1 MLQTLKSPNGLRWL
15 LTLTTV
21 LLLSLFVLHVAQEL
35 ILNTQSVI
43 KRGPAVLLGLRHPDV
58 PSLLAKC
65 ALTFPCWQGLIVPT
79 VRSINPVLLGLAGL
93 LVLAA
98 PFWWIVLSPR
108 KRMLYNSR
116 WATVAQ
122 LAKVT
127 HRVNDPLLAEGVQV
141 AHAWANYPTLAK
153 NRHGYLTLP
162 AWGDRAGPSGGRV
175 IANTISAKRREL
187 SHLLVVG
194 PTRSGKGL
202 MITQNLLVWEG
213 NAIVNDPKGENH
225 RLTAAFRKAALGQR
239 ICVIDPRGFGDRFD
253 PFEALNDSPE
263 SLRAAANLILE
274 VEAMREPIFAQ
285 RSANALYAGLYA
297 AKLAGCPTLPFLREA
312 TRHGLVGYIT
322 ALLEYGDAEVNQAL
336 TDFLNQP
343 PDQPISASDK
353 FLQAAWSTMTT
364 KLSPLFSPGVLAS
377 SSGSDLRVTDLV
389 QQHTTVY
396 LRFNESD
403 LAFTR
408 SYLGLV
414 WLAFSSCLIDCA
426 DQFAS
431 GSLPIKTL
439 LVLDEAKAVPMP
451 NLANAVST
459 LAGRGLTALIFV
471 QDLSQLEAAYGE
483 EDAQTVMANCKT
495 QVFFKTPEQATRRLV
510 SERAGRLMVAEKT
523 VQKSKDGYRSL
534 ERELIAPDEVE
545 RLHEENVIVFM
556 DNQLPILARRLNYL
570 EHRAWRAAQVLTTL
584 PVPRIGVPF
593 AGAGQVKASQVKAER
608 VSGGQVSG
616 GQADAGQ
623 VETLEVTASDKP
635 EPILESLVETTVSE
649 TTTAPPMLIP
659 LPVLEVTDA
668 NRVGAIKNS
677 DSMESQ
683 FEDLATPVNVTLI
696 KDVEEAQPLRVES
709 ESQNLEVGVERQ
721 HGHESSTVDALQ
733 VEKPKR
739 QRRNF

>member
-79 VRSINPVLLGLAGL
+79 VRSINPVILGLAGL

-141 AHAWANYPTLAK
+141 ALAWANYPTLAK

-253 PFEALNDSPE
+253 PFEALNDAPE

-285 RSANALYAGLYA
+285 RSANALYAGLFA
-297 AKLAGCPTLPFLREA
+297 AKLANRPTLPFLREA
-312 TRHGLVGYIT
+312 TRHGLVGYIA
-322 ALLEYGDAEVNQAL
+322 ALLEFRDAEVNQAL

-343 PDQPISASDK
+343 PDQPISANDK
-353 FLQAAWSTMTT
+353 FLQAAWATMTS

-389 QQHTTVY
+389 QQRTTVY

-523 VQKSKDGYRSL
+523 VQKSKDGYATTYRSL

-570 EHRAWRAAQVLTTL
+570 EHPAWRAAQVLTTL
-584 PVPRIGVPF
+584 PVPRIVVPF
-593 AGAGQVKASQVKAER
+593 AGAGQVKASQVRAEQI
-608 VSGGQVSG
+608 SGGQV
-616 GQADAGQ
+616 DAGQ
-623 VETLEVTASDKP
+623 LETLEVTASDKP
-635 EPILESLVETTVSE
+635 EPKPPAIQESSQASLSE
-649 TTTAPPMLIP
+649 MTPQPPEPPAQSPAQLIQAVNP
-659 LPVLEVTDA
+659 LPMPGAGSSEPAV
-668 NRVGAIKNS
+668 RVGSACDAVEPQTLNVSKANQP
-677 DSMESQ
+677 E
-683 FEDLATPVNVTLI
+683 ATM
-696 KDVEEAQPLRVES
+696 
-709 ESQNLEVGVERQ
+709 
-721 HGHESSTVDALQ
+721 
-733 VEKPKR
+733 PKR
-739 QRRNF
+739 RSRNF

>member
-15 LTLTTV
+15 LTLCTV

-35 ILNTQSVI
+35 IINTESVI
-43 KRGPAVLLGLRHPDV
+43 KRGPAVLLGLKHPDV
-58 PSLLAKC
+58 PSLLGKC
-65 ALTFPCWQGLIVPT
+65 ALTFPCWQGLILPT
-79 VRSINPVLLGLAGL
+79 VRSINPVILGLAGF
-93 LVLAA
+93 LVLVA
-98 PFWWIVLSPR
+98 PLWWVLLSPR

-175 IANTISAKRREL
+175 IANTVSAKRREL

-213 NAIVNDPKGENH
+213 NAIINDPKGENH
-225 RLTAAFRKAALGQR
+225 RLTAAFRKEALGQR

-285 RSANALYAGLYA
+285 RSANALYAGLMA
-297 AKLAGCPTLPFLREA
+297 AKLANRPTLPFLREA

-336 TDFLNQP
+336 TDFLNHP
-343 PDQPISASDK
+343 PDQPISTTDK
-353 FLQAAWSTMTT
+353 FLQAAWATMTS

-377 SSGSDLRVTDLV
+377 SSESDLRVTDLV
-389 QQHTTVY
+389 QQRTTVY

-426 DQFAS
+426 DEFAS

-483 EDAQTVMANCKT
+483 EDAQTIMANCKT

-523 VQKSKDGYRSL
+523 VQKSKDGYATTYRSL
-534 ERELIAPDEVE
+534 ERELITPDEVE

-570 EHRAWRAAQVLTTL
+570 EHPAWRAAQVLKTL
-584 PVPRIGVPF
+584 PVLRIVVPF
-593 AGAGQVKASQVKAER
+593 AGAGQVGAI
-608 VSGGQVSG
+608 
-616 GQADAGQ
+616 QA
-623 VETLEVTASDKP
+623 ETLKVTASKKP
-635 EPILESLVETTVSE
+635 ESSLDSTVEPVAE
-649 TTTAPPMLIP
+649 TSASARALTPTPML
-659 LPVLEVTDA
+659 EDTAADE
-668 NRVGAIKNS
+668 VGATKQS
-677 DSMESQ
+677 DSAESHLDDSGTQ
-683 FEDLATPVNVTLI
+683 LVATSIT
-696 KDVEEAQPLRVES
+696 DGEEAQPLREP
-709 ESQNLEVGVERQ
+709 LEIQKPVVGIERQ
-721 HGHESSTVDALQ
+721 HGLTASTVDALD